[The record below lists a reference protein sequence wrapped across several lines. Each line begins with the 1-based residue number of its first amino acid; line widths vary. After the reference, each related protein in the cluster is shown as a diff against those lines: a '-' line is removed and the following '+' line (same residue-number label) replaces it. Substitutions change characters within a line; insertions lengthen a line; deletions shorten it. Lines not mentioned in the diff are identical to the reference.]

1 MQMPPLADLAV
12 FMGLV
17 LAFALFGLTAS
28 GHFPAEHRSAA
39 LRSAFGTALLWLSIA
54 CAVVVL
60 GAALL
65 LAVERLPVYASVI
78 GGGAMLLVAPL
89 ILQGFPDR
97 FVDGHAGLVAFA
109 GLGLSLVAVSRL
121 LGT

>member
-28 GHFPAEHRSAA
+28 GHFPAEYRSAG
-39 LRSAFGTALLWLSIA
+39 LRSGFGAALLWLSIA

-65 LAVERLPVYASVI
+65 IAVERLPVYASVI

-97 FVDGHAGLVAFA
+97 FVDGRAGLVTFA
-109 GLGLSLVAVSRL
+109 GIGLSLVAASRFM
-121 LGT
+121 GA